1 MVKTLVQ
8 TMVEL
13 WYGPY
18 ENFINAIKEQ
28 NEEKALRYINEID
41 PKEFSKANDNGYTIL
56 MSVANKGLYT
66 VCERLASKMTY
77 EAINQVNNR
86 GDTALSLAENKKFK
100 DICNLLCEISFQKL
114 KDKLNDKIKT
124 ITIDQEQIKE
134 AVDNIWD
141 AANSINCKEDK
152 REIENLIK
160 PLLNNFTKKAIFGVE
175 IKVKR
180 VIEQQKIEH
189 NKLKEQLKAQ
199 EVIGKQVLSAEIATF
214 EELINKLN
222 CEISNKDSSSIKT
235 MLGGISTN
243 INKINNIVTKKT
255 ANTEEITNDARNANN
270 NLQALVKDIN
280 EITKVIET
288 VNEYLKFLPANEI
301 TKYNIATLE
310 ETFLKEIEHFKI
322 DNDSKV
328 LGATIEGY

>member
-8 TMVEL
+8 TMIEL

-41 PKEFSKANDNGYTIL
+41 PKEFNKASDNGYTIL

-66 VCERLASKMTY
+66 VCERLAFKMTY

-114 KDKLNDKIKT
+114 KDKLNDKIKK
-124 ITIDQEQIKE
+124 IAIDQEQIKE
-134 AVDNIWD
+134 AADNIWD
-141 AANSINCKEDK
+141 AANSISCSEDK

-160 PLLNNFTKKAIFGVE
+160 PLLNNFTKKDIFGVE

-189 NKLKEQLKAQ
+189 NQLKAQ
-199 EVIGKQVLSAEIATF
+199 EVIGKQVLSAKIATF

-222 CEISNKDSSSIKT
+222 CEISNKESSSIKT

-243 INKINNIVTKKT
+243 INKLNNIVTKKT
-255 ANTEEITNDARNANN
+255 ANTEEITDDARNANN

-280 EITKVIET
+280 EITELIET
-288 VNEYLKFLPANEI
+288 VNKYLKFLPANEI

-310 ETFLKEIEHFKI
+310 EKFLKEIEHFKI

-328 LGATIEGY
+328 LGVTIEGY

>member
-8 TMVEL
+8 TMIEL

-41 PKEFSKANDNGYTIL
+41 PKEFNKASDNGYTIL

-66 VCERLASKMTY
+66 VCEKLAFKMTY
-77 EAINQVNNR
+77 ESINQVNNS
-86 GDTALSLAENKKFK
+86 GNTALSLAENKKFK

-134 AVDNIWD
+134 AADNIWD
-141 AANSINCKEDK
+141 AANSIICKEYI
-152 REIENLIK
+152 REIENLVK
-160 PLLNNFTKKAIFGVE
+160 PLLNNFTKKDIFGVE

-235 MLGGISTN
+235 MLRGISTN
-243 INKINNIVTKKT
+243 INKLNNIVTKKT
-255 ANTEEITNDARNANN
+255 ANTEEITDDARNANN

-280 EITKVIET
+280 EITEVIET
-288 VNEYLKFLPANEI
+288 VNKYLKFLPANEI

-328 LGATIEGY
+328 LGVTIEGY

>member
-8 TMVEL
+8 TMIEL

-18 ENFINAIKEQ
+18 ENFINAIKER
-28 NEEKALRYINEID
+28 NEEKALRYINEINS
-41 PKEFSKANDNGYTIL
+41 KELNKASDNGYTIL
-56 MSVANKGLYT
+56 MFAANKGLYT
-66 VCERLASKMTY
+66 VCEKLAFKMTY
-77 EAINQVNNR
+77 ESINQVNNS
-86 GDTALSLAENKKFK
+86 GNTALSLAK
-100 DICNLLCEISFQKL
+100 DKNICNLLCDISFQKL
-114 KDKLNDKIKT
+114 KDKLNDKIKK

-134 AVDNIWD
+134 AADNIWD
-141 AANSINCKEDK
+141 AANSIICKEYI
-152 REIENLIK
+152 REIENLVK
-160 PLLNNFTKKAIFGVE
+160 ALLNNFTKKDIFGVE

-189 NKLKEQLKAQ
+189 NQLKEQFKAQ
-199 EVIGKQVLSAEIATF
+199 EVIGRQVLSEKIATF

-235 MLGGISTN
+235 MLEGISAKIDKLN
-243 INKINNIVTKKT
+243 IIITSKT
-255 ANTEEITNDARNANN
+255 TDTEKITNDARCMNN

-288 VNEYLKFLPANEI
+288 VNKDLKLLPANEI

-328 LGATIEGY
+328 LGVTTDGY

>member
-18 ENFINAIKEQ
+18 ENFIKAIKER
-28 NEEKALRYINEID
+28 NEEKALRFINEINS
-41 PKEFSKANDNGYTIL
+41 KELNKASDNGYTIL
-56 MSVANKGLYT
+56 MFAANKGLYT
-66 VCERLASKMTY
+66 VCEKLAFKMTY
-77 EAINQVNNR
+77 ESINQVNNS
-86 GDTALSLAENKKFK
+86 GNTTLSLAK
-100 DICNLLCEISFQKL
+100 DKNICNLLCEISFQKL

-134 AVDNIWD
+134 AMDNIWD

-160 PLLNNFTKKAIFGVE
+160 PLLNNFTKKDIFGVE

-199 EVIGKQVLSAEIATF
+199 EVIGKQVLSAKIATF

-235 MLGGISTN
+235 MLRGISTN
-243 INKINNIVTKKT
+243 INKLNNIVTKKQP
-255 ANTEEITNDARNANN
+255 IR
-270 NLQALVKDIN
+270 K
-280 EITKVIET
+280 K
-288 VNEYLKFLPANEI
+288 
-301 TKYNIATLE
+301 
-310 ETFLKEIEHFKI
+310 
-322 DNDSKV
+322 
-328 LGATIEGY
+328 